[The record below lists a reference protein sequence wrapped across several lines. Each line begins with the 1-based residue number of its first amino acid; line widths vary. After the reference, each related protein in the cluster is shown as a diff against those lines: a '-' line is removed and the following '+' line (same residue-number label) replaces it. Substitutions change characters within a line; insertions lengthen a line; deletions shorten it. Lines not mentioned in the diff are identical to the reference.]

1 MRGKLSVFISIWL
14 CLFSAI
20 ACAANQTALRYDPS
34 GSDGWYPYYI
44 SSSPPTGIAA
54 ETIQKILETAKIT
67 GEYIDLPPKRTLLA
81 LEQGEIDF
89 DLISPAWLPNKYDS
103 DQYVFSA
110 PILRIR
116 EHIIYL
122 HGTPPPST
130 PELAERRPVFGTIRG
145 YYYHDEALFQRM
157 DFGSERAIIRALA
170 KGRIQY
176 AISGDLPA
184 LYWAKRLNVNIE
196 LGTIHS
202 DDYLVMRLR
211 AEHQNLLK
219 EINIAI
225 AFLKQNEEIA
235 TIINKYTK
243 HSNLDNAIGTY

>member
-1 MRGKLSVFISIWL
+1 MKFNIFRILIFLTS
-14 CLFSAI
+14 LFSFDYSNASQKE
-20 ACAANQTALRYDPS
+20 AVLRYDPA
-34 GSDGWYPYYI
+34 GTDTWIPYYI
-44 SSSPPTGIAA
+44 GDKERPGILG
-54 ETIQKILETAKIT
+54 ELIPRILKEANIA
-67 GEYIDLPPKRTLLA
+67 GEIINLPAKRTQVA
-81 LEQGEIDF
+81 LENGELDF
-89 DLISPAWLPNKYDS
+89 DIISPSWFSNENVGEH
-103 DQYVFSA
+103 YVLSN
-110 PILRIR
+110 PIMPVS
-116 EHIIYL
+116 ENYIYL
-122 HGTPPPST
+122 PDTKFNKARLLTEPVGT
-130 PELAERRPVFGTIRG
+130 VRG

-157 DFGSERAIIRALA
+157 DFGSERAIIQALA